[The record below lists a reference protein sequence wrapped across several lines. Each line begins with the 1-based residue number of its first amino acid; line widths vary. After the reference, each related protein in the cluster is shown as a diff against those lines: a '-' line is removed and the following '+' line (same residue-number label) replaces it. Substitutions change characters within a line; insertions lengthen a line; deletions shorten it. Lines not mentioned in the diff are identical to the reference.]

1 MRPHNPSHSEGG
13 DIVISLPINCELDPS
28 FWMVLLSVVLLY
40 CCTAVPVPTTST
52 LLLCCCSVDDDS
64 GIVFRIFRFGGGF
77 TLLLPAAAGTLAR
90 FCKKRFL
97 RRRDKRRFEF
107 LLRRNG
113 SLEHGSTFVALGSA
127 QFLSRTLVSRLYAAF
142 SSVNLI
148 KTIVSSVRKLISR
161 NAAAGRNGV
170 VAAEMRWRRTYEA
183 IRTLDVHSR

>member
-40 CCTAVPVPTTST
+40 STAVGLYRYRLPVLV
-52 LLLCCCSVDDDS
+52 LLSVDDDS